1 MGIVLGVRPVFLLV
15 DRLLPW
21 ALLVGLWVLFGP
33 QTPYDGG
40 DVVVLALIGL
50 GSVGGWLGVHR
61 LAERAARRR
70 G

>member
-1 MGIVLGVRPVFLLV
+1 MRPVFLLI

-21 ALLVGLWVLFGP
+21 ALLVGLWVLLGP
-33 QTPYDGG
+33 QAPYDGG
-40 DVVVLALIGL
+40 DVVVLVLIAA
-50 GSVGGWLGVHR
+50 GSIGGWLVAHR